1 MSSIDAWAPQGALTL
16 QTVGALRETARAQAA
31 ASGRV
36 DLAGVGEADSAA
48 LALLI
53 DLLRVAKAAGDKL
66 EILNL
71 PAGLMALAALYD
83 IGDLLT
89 ADSTEA

>member
-1 MSSIDAWAPQGALTL
+1 VSSIDAWAPQGALTL
-16 QTVGALRETARAQAA
+16 QTVGALREAARVQVA

-36 DLAGVGEADSAA
+36 DLAGVTEADSAA

-53 DLLRVAKAAGDKL
+53 DLLRAAQAAGGTL
-66 EILNL
+66 EIRNL
-71 PAGLMALAALYD
+71 PTGLTALAALYD

-89 ADSTEA
+89 PGSAAA

>member
-1 MSSIDAWAPQGALTL
+1 VSSIDAWAPQGALTL
-16 QTVGALRETARAQAA
+16 QTVGALREAARAQVA

-36 DLAGVGEADSAA
+36 DLAGVTEADSAA

-53 DLLRVAKAAGDKL
+53 ELLRAAKAAGSTL

-71 PAGLMALAALYD
+71 PAGLTALAALYD

-89 ADSTEA
+89 ADSTGA